1 MVFLFL
7 RSASPKVAEIKWG
20 LFRRELD
27 ENNIAKVE
35 VNGMR
40 LSGEFRSIS
49 EGGKGPPIDPDGKAD
64 KAGTLPRL
72 PEKFVTVV
80 PPQVMDSAS
89 LDDMLLKK
97 LGTNYGATE
106 PRDSSAYMLGV
117 YLLVTILLFAGVWFM
132 FRRTRDQMLGGG
144 LLAGFAKSPAKRYQT
159 GDKPIT
165 FEDVAGLEGV
175 KGELE
180 EIVEFL
186 KNPTKFQRLG
196 GRVPKGVLLMGP
208 PGTGKTLLGLRG
220 GGRGG
225 GPFLFDQWLGIHS
238 DVCRSGGKPCSR
250 HVLDGQG
257 KLPFDPFHR

>member
-1 MVFLFL
+1 MENRPEQSGPQLRPRQRVSPSTLGLLLLLAGAMVFLFL

-97 LGTNYGATE
+97 LGTELWRDRA
-106 PRDSSAYMLGV
+106 PRQLGV
-117 YLLVTILLFAGVWFM
+117 YA
-132 FRRTRDQMLGGG
+132 RRVPSGDDPVVRRRVVYVPSHEGPD
-144 LLAGFAKSPAKRYQT
+144 AWRWPA
-159 GDKPIT
+159 
-165 FEDVAGLEGV
+165 
-175 KGELE
+175 
-180 EIVEFL
+180 
-186 KNPTKFQRLG
+186 
-196 GRVPKGVLLMGP
+196 GRVRQE
-208 PGTGKTLLGLRG
+208 PGKAATRRATSRS
-220 GGRGG
+220 
-225 GPFLFDQWLGIHS
+225 HS
-238 DVCRSGGKPCSR
+238 RTWPVWRE
-250 HVLDGQG
+250 
-257 KLPFDPFHR
+257 